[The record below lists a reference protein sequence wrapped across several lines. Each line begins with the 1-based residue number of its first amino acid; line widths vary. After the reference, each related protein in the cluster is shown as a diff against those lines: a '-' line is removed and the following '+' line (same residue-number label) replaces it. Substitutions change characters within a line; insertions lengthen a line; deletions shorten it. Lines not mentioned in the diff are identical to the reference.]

1 VTLRWLSRWLVMF
14 SIGIGTALLAAAIH
28 FVVEKLAHFKFD
40 LIKHC
45 ILCKAYW
52 KSG

>member
-1 VTLRWLSRWLVMF
+1 MMF
-14 SIGIGTALLAAAIH
+14 FIGIGTALLAAAIH

-45 ILCKAYW
+45 ILN
-52 KSG
+52 KSAIKFKSSRFVIKV